1 MTDENDIMIQ
11 IGTDSG
17 CKPLIKANYKDI
29 ITLFWPLSTR
39 RKLDYV
45 SVIKL
50 CIVN

>member
-17 CKPLIKANYKDI
+17 CKPLIKANYKD
-29 ITLFWPLSTR
+29 TLFWPLSTR